1 MTKRFFELAPDML
14 LPGRCSLG
22 IPTDLGGREVEDP
35 WVFKRGRRIENPGR
49 LRIPVDVPG
58 RTFDFTLAGIS
69 TPVVHVRVAT
79 LLTELAPEDVQ
90 VIPVEIPGQPEQYSI
105 LVATRLIECIDDAA
119 SREVER
125 WTAEDGRPEKVGQY
139 RDVDGLRIDPSKVGD
154 AKLFR
159 TWGWSVA
166 LIVSEDLKLALE
178 GLGVTG
184 MRFTE
189 V

>member
-1 MTKRFFELAPDML
+1 M
-14 LPGRCSLG
+14 PGRYFRW
-22 IPTDLGGREVEDP
+22 TDDAE
-35 WVFKRGRRIENPGR
+35 
-49 LRIPVDVPG
+49 VPG
-58 RTFDFTLAGIS
+58 RWHLRSPVNLQGQEVNPWSFTAGTRIAAPEPLRVPVARAGRALEFSLTGLAVPI
-69 TPVVHVRVAT
+69 VHVRVAT

-90 VIPVEIPGQPEQYSI
+90 VIPVEIPGYPEQYSI
-105 LVATRLIECIDDAA
+105 LVATKLIECIDDAA

-139 RDVDGLRIDPSKVGD
+139 RDVDGLRIDPSKVSE

-166 LIVSEDLKLALE
+166 LIISEDLKLALE
-178 GLGVTG
+178 ALGVTG

>member
-1 MTKRFFELAPDML
+1 M
-14 LPGRCSLG
+14 S
-22 IPTDLGGREVEDP
+22 GREVEDP
-35 WVFKRGRRIENPGR
+35 WVFKKGRRIESPGW

-58 RTFDFTLAGIS
+58 KVFDFTLAGIS

-79 LLTELAPEDVQ
+79 LLTELAPEEVQ
-90 VIPVEIPGQPEQYSI
+90 VIPVEIPGHAEQYSI
-105 LVATRLIECIDDAA
+105 LVATRLIECIDDTS

-125 WTAEDGRPEKVGQY
+125 WMEEDGRPEKVGHY
-139 RDVDGLRIDPSKVGD
+139 RDVDGLRIDTSKVGD

-178 GLGVTG
+178 ALGVTG

>member
-1 MTKRFFELAPDML
+1 M
-14 LPGRCSLG
+14 PGRYFRWM
-22 IPTDLGGREVEDP
+22 DDAE
-35 WVFKRGRRIENPGR
+35 
-49 LRIPVDVPG
+49 VPG
-58 RTFDFTLAGIS
+58 RWHLRSPVNLQGQEENPWSFTAGTRIDAPGPLRVPVSRAGRALDFSLTGLAVPI
-69 TPVVHVRVAT
+69 VHVRVAT

-90 VIPVEIPGQPEQYSI
+90 VIPVEIPGHPEQYSI
-105 LVATRLIECIDDAA
+105 LVATKLIECIDDAA

-139 RDVDGLRIDPSKVGD
+139 RDVDGLRIDPSKVGE

-159 TWGWSVA
+159 TGGWPVA

-178 GLGVTG
+178 ALGVTG
-184 MRFTE
+184 TRFTE